1 MIKNLSEVE
10 GFEEYSDY
18 SITSDG
24 DVVSHKGKKDRIL
37 KKKCTSNE
45 YLMVT
50 LYSYKNSKNFYIHR
64 LVLRAFC
71 EGYKKNLQCNHKDE
85 NKINNNYENLEWLTR
100 RQNVNYGTG
109 RKRHDKAV
117 SKPVAQLTL
126 KGNLVKIWKSATE
139 ARKAEK
145 FDNESI
151 SKVCKGKLK
160 THAGYNWCFEK
171 DLKSNIGKKTIGCK
185 RKVAQLDKENN
196 IIKIWESET
205 EAKKVG
211 GFNQAN
217 ISRACSGELKTSAG
231 YKWKFI

>member
-10 GFEEYSDY
+10 GYEEYDDY

-24 DVVSHKGKKDRIL
+24 EVVSHYKEEDLIL
-37 KKKCTSNE
+37 KPNCDRNGYLYVGLYANKKCKTTHIAPLVAKAFCKGYKEDLEIDHINEIKIDNSASNLQ
-45 YLMVT
+45 YLT
-50 LYSYKNSKNFYIHR
+50 HIKNVQKSKNI
-64 LVLRAFC
+64 
-71 EGYKKNLQCNHKDE
+71 
-85 NKINNNYENLEWLTR
+85 
-100 RQNVNYGTG
+100 
-109 RKRHDKAV
+109 
-117 SKPVAQLTL
+117 PVVQLTL
-126 KGNLVKIWKSATE
+126 KGELVKIWKSATE

-145 FDNESI
+145 FDNGSI

-211 GFNQAN
+211 GFNQGN
-217 ISRACSGELKTSAG
+217 ISRACLGKLKTSAG